1 MFRKIKKKFKNFLKK
16 NFMIT
21 DFEGDSYNY
30 ELLESAV
37 KRLKKP
43 IGASFEI
50 GVRRGM
56 GSKAIIDSYRK
67 FHPNINNL
75 THIGLDP
82 YGDLPYNFSEN
93 SKNKKADYTNLMK
106 RETLINF
113 LKKYEEF
120 HFVNLD
126 THEFFNRFS
135 DGYPVYNKKKL
146 IIDKFEIVHFDGL
159 HDFENV
165 NLEVSYFLTK
175 LSDQTIF
182 IFDDIDTF
190 DIEKISKRLEK
201 NNFIQF
207 QKKTRKV
214 SYEYNK

>member
-1 MFRKIKKKFKNFLKK
+1 MFIFIFGSNFNL
-16 NFMIT
+16 N
-21 DFEGDSYNY
+21 
-30 ELLESAV
+30 
-37 KRLKKP
+37 
-43 IGASFEI
+43 SF
-50 GVRRGM
+50 
-56 GSKAIIDSYRK
+56 
-67 FHPNINNL
+67 
-75 THIGLDP
+75 
-82 YGDLPYNFSEN
+82 NFSEN

-126 THEFFNRFS
+126 TYEFFNRFS

-182 IFDDIDTF
+182 IFDDIDAF

>member
-1 MFRKIKKKFKNFLKK
+1 M
-16 NFMIT
+16 
-21 DFEGDSYNY
+21 
-30 ELLESAV
+30 
-37 KRLKKP
+37 
-43 IGASFEI
+43 
-50 GVRRGM
+50 
-56 GSKAIIDSYRK
+56 
-67 FHPNINNL
+67 
-75 THIGLDP
+75 
-82 YGDLPYNFSEN
+82 
-93 SKNKKADYTNLMK
+93 
-106 RETLINF
+106 
-113 LKKYEEF
+113 
-120 HFVNLD
+120 NLD
-126 THEFFNRFS
+126 TYEFFNRFS

-182 IFDDIDTF
+182 IFDDIDAF